1 MAPHPSQRNLPPVS
15 SCAGLTLEGAS
26 GFDIFECHDV
36 NPSNSKGIVEHPQGP
51 FATPLSHLAAQGRG
65 VGVQQASLPLGAQQF
80 RRIARPPML
89 PSLPSQAAREAG
101 VSLTALA

>member
-1 MAPHPSQRNLPPVS
+1 M
-15 SCAGLTLEGAS
+15 
-26 GFDIFECHDV
+26 FDCHDV
-36 NPSNSKGIVEHPQGP
+36 NPTNSNGILEHPQGS
-51 FATPLSHLAAQGRG
+51 FATPLSHQAAQGRG

-89 PSLPSQAAREAG
+89 PRLPSRAGREAG